1 MLMLSLPLTVMLT
14 PLSPLDDTL
23 TEASVEDRSASAV
36 RSAAELVV
44 R

>member
-1 MLMLSLPLTVMLT
+1 MSLLLTLI

-23 TEASVEDRSASAV
+23 TEASVEERSASAV